1 LEGGE
6 KMNKKVLGIAVALMA
21 VAVLATPM
29 LNTVEAFWFGRRY
42 SVTDMGSY
50 TEYVGTLAGAN
61 FVLRIPDEWNGML
74 VIGCHG
80 YMALNWNPDAQFAV
94 DNLVNTAG
102 VGLPFALLDQGFA
115 YAASSYGEGGFS
127 IKAGMT
133 STVQLT
139 LFSLN
144 MLRCQFK
151 RCHNIKTYLIGH
163 SMGGLISLLLG
174 AKYPKLCC
182 GLSYPKLCCGLLYP
196 KLYDGVLDISA
207 ARDLILLY
215 NDCVNIIA
223 DIEAIPEIV
232 WDSFSQEEK
241 DYILAML
248 AMLQLMKAD
257 IEAECGGTYDE
268 KPEAYERRNAVDHAE
283 ICIPVISVNGALDEL
298 MSEQQGHSY
307 QVAVA
312 AAGCSEYYRLYTAAT
327 GGHGDAPTIDEA
339 LSHFDELVDYPA
351 GW

>member
-1 LEGGE
+1 
-6 KMNKKVLGIAVALMA
+6 MNKKVLGIAVALMA

-196 KLYDGVLDISA
+196 KLYDGVLDISGMKNITMGYK
-207 ARDLILLY
+207 DS
-215 NDCVNIIA
+215 VNIIA
-223 DIEAIPEIV
+223 DIESIPPEV
-232 WDSFSQEEK
+232 WDSFSQK
-241 DYILAML
+241 YKNYLLSVLAML
-248 AMLQLMKAD
+248 KPMVAD
-257 IEAECGGTYDE
+257 MEAECGGTYDE

-339 LSHFDELVDYPA
+339 LSHFDELVNYPA